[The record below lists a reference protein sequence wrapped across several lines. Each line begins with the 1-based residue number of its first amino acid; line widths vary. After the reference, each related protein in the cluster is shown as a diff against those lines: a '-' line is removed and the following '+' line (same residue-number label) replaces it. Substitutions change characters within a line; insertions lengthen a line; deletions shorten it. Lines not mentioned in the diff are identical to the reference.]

1 MKSTIKREDINRLLQ
16 KRLGVK
22 VVKDSDID
30 EFRIALA
37 SLEASAEEFEQLDGI
52 VISIC
57 FVILNHLR

>member
-22 VVKDSDID
+22 LTKDSDID

-37 SLEASAEEFEQLDGI
+37 SLEASAEEFEQLDGS
-52 VISIC
+52 VTSI
-57 FVILNHLR
+57 